1 MSRTVHHLTALDL
14 VVGHGS
20 SQKPKRQRKRWPT
33 LVGIARQA
41 ARAGIEVAKYEVD
54 VDGKITV
61 VTGKADITDIAA
73 IAANT
78 NASEWNWADGGDRV
92 GLREHLY

>member
-1 MSRTVHHLTALDL
+1 MGKIVHHLTACDL
-14 VVGHGS
+14 VVGQGS
-20 SQKPKRQRKRWPT
+20 SQKPKRQRKRRPT

-54 VDGKITV
+54 VDAKITV
-61 VTGKADITDIAA
+61 VTGKPDITDIAT

-78 NASEWNWADGGDRV
+78 NASEWN
-92 GLREHLY
+92 